1 MAQTIKNLPTK
12 QETQEMWVQSPFGG
26 DSPGVGN
33 GSLLQN
39 SCLENSVG
47 RGAWR
52 ATGHMVAKSWTRL
65 KRLSMARHRTL

>member
-1 MAQTIKNLPTK
+1 MAQTVKNLPTK
-12 QETQEMWVQSPFGG
+12 QETQETGVQSLFWE

-52 ATGHMVAKSWTRL
+52 ATGHMVGATRL
-65 KRLSMARHRTL
+65 QRVGYY